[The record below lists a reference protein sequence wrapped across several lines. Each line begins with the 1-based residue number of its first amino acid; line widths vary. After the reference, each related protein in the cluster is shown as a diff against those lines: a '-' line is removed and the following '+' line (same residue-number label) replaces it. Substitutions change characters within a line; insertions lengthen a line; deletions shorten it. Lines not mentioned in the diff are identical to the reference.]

1 MVIFIAKQTLNP
13 RSWRNT
19 VFSLVLV
26 SVRCSEPHPTTTQ
39 TFINVSS
46 MTRTITSVT
55 YNYPETNLDYERSSW
70 LCKKQ
75 ELKLFTTARIRKQLR
90 CPSAD
95 EWIRKLWCLYT
106 ADYYSAIKRNAFES
120 VLMRWMK
127 LKPIIQKEVS
137 EKERQIS
144 YINAYIWNLERWY
157 QWFYMQGSKGD
168 TDLKNRLLDSVGEG
182 EGGMIWEKSTE
193 RYNCRM

>member
-1 MVIFIAKQTLNP
+1 
-13 RSWRNT
+13 
-19 VFSLVLV
+19 
-26 SVRCSEPHPTTTQ
+26 
-39 TFINVSS
+39 
-46 MTRTITSVT
+46 MTRTITFVT
-55 YNYPETNLDYERSSW
+55 YNHPETNLDYERSSR

-75 ELKLFTTARIRKQLR
+75 ELRLFTTARIWKQLR

-144 YINAYIWNLERWY
+144 YINAYI
-157 QWFYMQGSKGD
+157 
-168 TDLKNRLLDSVGEG
+168 
-182 EGGMIWEKSTE
+182 
-193 RYNCRM
+193 